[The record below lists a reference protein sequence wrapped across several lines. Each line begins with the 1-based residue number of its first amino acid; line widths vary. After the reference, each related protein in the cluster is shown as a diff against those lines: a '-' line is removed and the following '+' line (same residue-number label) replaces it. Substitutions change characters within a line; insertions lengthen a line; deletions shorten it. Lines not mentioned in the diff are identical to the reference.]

1 MKLLRHCRV
10 GINIFLLDK
19 AIIHDIISMKCI
31 TKNTECQGDK
41 DMKKSKQSHT
51 NLEYENKTEKN
62 EQGLYAWTAKVGSK
76 GQIVI
81 PKEARNLFHIESGD
95 TILLLG
101 DQNQGIALISGDKMA
116 EMLQAIKGKIL

>member
-1 MKLLRHCRV
+1 
-10 GINIFLLDK
+10 
-19 AIIHDIISMKCI
+19 
-31 TKNTECQGDK
+31 
-41 DMKKSKQSHT
+41 MKKSKQYHS

-116 EMLQAIKGKIL
+116 EMLQAIKGKIV